1 MNPREFISSIPSVS
15 KLRIMSEA
23 EKFDVIKDVDNLFGS
38 LAEGYISPISNIKT
52 VEDYKEYLSSSSVVK
67 SDEEVRLRDIFRN
80 AAILKDFVGRFDEL
94 PNALDG
100 ESQMHLNDSLRKAI
114 FEKRTG
120 LNIDIT
126 LSDNQ
131 GTLTVCSQN
140 KKVNLPFYLALQDD
154 VAWAADEEVLIR
166 KGPIALD
173 PSLMSE
179 IPRLAKALSEIIIAK
194 TDKQLGLVIDD
205 FTIQHHEV
213 DEYFFSN
220 YFSEDNALATELS
233 QFVSQRGV
241 EVTPDVSSPKY
252 NDHGLSA

>member
-1 MNPREFISSIPSVS
+1 MNPKEFISSIPSMS

-23 EKFDVIKDVDNLFGS
+23 EKFDAIKDVDNIFES
-38 LAEGYISPISNIKT
+38 LAAGYASPITDIRT
-52 VEDYKEYLSSSSVVK
+52 VEDYKGYLSSSSLTK
-67 SDEEVRLRDIFRN
+67 SDEEVRLRDMFKN
-80 AAILKDFVGRFDEL
+80 AAILKDFVGRFDTL
-94 PNALDG
+94 PSGLDG
-100 ESQMHLNDSLRKAI
+100 QSQMHLNDSLRKAI

-120 LNIDIT
+120 LDVDIT

-154 VAWAADEEVLIR
+154 VAFEGDEVVEIK

-179 IPRLAKALSEIIIAK
+179 VPRLTKALSDIIIAK
-194 TDKQLGLVIDD
+194 TDRQFGLVIDD

-233 QFVSQRGV
+233 QFVAQRGIDI
-241 EVTPDVSSPKY
+241 TPNVSSPDY
-252 NDHGLSA
+252 DEQGLSV